1 MTTTTS
7 FSNQGQFVGLYKST
21 LRRNFGYF
29 GLISALLLVFY
40 PLQYAMEVFG
50 HHDWRGELQMLIGDY
65 SLLGLGRNFTPT
77 SAFFYTA
84 ILLIVPLVLALH
96 LNSYMHS
103 KKASDVYHA
112 VPVSRGTLLTVNMA
126 AAMTI
131 LAVPVVVSN
140 LLVAVFQVCKFGFF
154 PALLGYQLLDMVGWL
169 ICAFAIYAVATFAC
183 VLVGTV
189 FDSFVYTMI
198 MLGIVPLL
206 GLLCFMM
213 EMLFLCGFVP
223 NERAMLNLLN
233 LSPMLLMPTRFAL
246 HSIHD
251 GYGNLLPKDSDPIFF
266 QFQMFSDSNLAMVCW
281 LFLSAAL
288 FVLTVR
294 LYRRRSSEKA
304 EITTTQGA
312 LPTFVKL
319 AVTLCAGLVIG
330 TIFSQ
335 ATVFIQ
341 SENASFLIWAAI
353 GGILTYV
360 ILEAVF
366 NRGFKTVLR
375 SLPLGVGMTVFTLAF
390 SAIFMTG
397 GLGYEKRVPNISD
410 IESVEINYTG
420 TYGGGMPQ
428 KFGEEQIL
436 PDGTSNWKILA
447 FYQTV
452 ELREPQNIQA
462 VQALHQ
468 AVAGRKYDD
477 YWHSLS
483 LTYRLKNGKTLSRSY
498 SGIPS
503 EEIERLLPIE
513 ISGEFLAQ
521 TNPAYFVKG
530 QQVTSWELQ
539 DPFGFRHEEIGED
552 WTAEESQELLD
563 AIAADA
569 ASMTLEDLKNPQS
582 EPVAILNCFA
592 NPPKEGSER
601 FCRWGIFPVT
611 DRTTHTYAFLA
622 KKNLLE
628 GLEVDW
634 DDCYAVTAEVF
645 DRGRSNHIF
654 VNDSIVLS
662 SLSGHMSRVEDLEY
676 VTERINELR
685 FADNLGEREDGVYGE
700 YLFLSEDAS
709 DIRTLSEH
717 ASFYCR
723 EEEPVAIVSF
733 YFKGREN
740 GKKVL
745 VPLANLPASLQERMT
760 AYCANSY
767 GYSYSDY
774 ETVTSTG
781 MEGAVVIAG

>member
-7 FSNQGQFVGLYKST
+7 FSNRGQFVGLYKST

-40 PLQYAMEVFG
+40 PLQYALEVFG
-50 HHDWRGELQMLIGDY
+50 NHEWRGDLPVLMENYALF
-65 SLLGLGRNFTPT
+65 GLGRNFTPM

-84 ILLIVPLVLALH
+84 VLLIVPLVLALH

-140 LLVAVFQVCKFGFF
+140 LLIGIMQVCRFGFY

-169 ICAFAIYAVATFAC
+169 VCAFATYAVATFVC

-198 MLGIVPLL
+198 LLGIMPLL

-213 EMLFLCGFVP
+213 ELLFLCGFVP
-223 NERAMLNLLN
+223 DERAMLNLLN
-233 LSPMLLMPTRFAL
+233 LSPVLLMPTRFAL
-246 HSIHD
+246 TGIHD
-251 GYGNLLPKDSDPIFF
+251 GYGNATLADLDSIFP
-266 QFQMFSDSNLAMVCW
+266 QMFSDSNLALVCW
-281 LFLSAAL
+281 LILSIVFFLLA
-288 FVLTVR
+288 VR
-294 LYRRRSSEKA
+294 LYRKRSSEKA

-330 TIFSQ
+330 AIFSQ
-335 ATVFIQ
+335 ATVVIQ

-353 GGILTYV
+353 GSILTYV

-366 NRGFKTVLR
+366 NRGFKTVLH

-397 GLGYEKRVPNISD
+397 GLGYEMRIPADAD
-410 IESVEINYTG
+410 IESVEIDYIGASNAN
-420 TYGGGMPQ
+420 MPH
-428 KFGEEQIL
+428 KFGEERL
-436 PDGTSNWKILA
+436 LNDGTSDWRILES
-447 FYQTV
+447 YRSV

-462 VQALHQ
+462 VRELHQ
-468 AVAGRKYDD
+468 AVAGKKGSLR
-477 YWHSLS
+477 HSIS
-483 LTYRLKNGKTLSRSY
+483 LTYHLKNGKTLSRAY
-498 SGIPS
+498 NGIPS
-503 EEIERLLPIE
+503 EELERLLPIE
-513 ISGEFLAQ
+513 TSGEFLAQ

-530 QQVTSWELQ
+530 QEIASWSIES
-539 DPFGFRHEEIGED
+539 PFGDGQTEIGQD

-569 ASMTLEDLKNPQS
+569 AAMTLDDLKNPQS
-582 EPVAILNCFA
+582 KPVAILNFFA
-592 NPPKEGSER
+592 DPPKEGSER
-601 FCRWGIFPVT
+601 FCRWGIFPIT
-611 DRTTHTYAFLA
+611 DRTTRTYAFLA
-622 KKNLLE
+622 KKHALE
-628 GLEVDW
+628 SLEVNW

-645 DRGRSNHIF
+645 DRGEDSYRF
-654 VNDSIVLS
+654 PGDSIIIS
-662 SLSGHMSRVEDLEY
+662 SLSGSMFGQEELDNVAEQINWYLSQEEQ
-676 VTERINELR
+676 ERSDEEG
-685 FADNLGEREDGVYGE
+685 FGE
-700 YLFLSEDAS
+700 YLFLSRDAS
-709 DIRTLSEH
+709 DIRTLAEH
-717 ASFYCR
+717 VSFYSR
-723 EEEPVAIVSF
+723 EEEPLAIVNF

-740 GKKVL
+740 GRSTL
-745 VPLANLPASLQERMT
+745 VPLSGLPASLRERMT
-760 AYCANSY
+760 VYCTNRY
-767 GYSYSDY
+767 GYRYSDY
-774 ETVTSTG
+774 EAVAYESADTVVTT
-781 MEGAVVIAG
+781 MVAVG